1 MALGERGGRPGRPTG
16 PAGSPGGQ
24 CRRELAKH
32 LVRTTDPSMCIVSLA
47 RRQIDE
53 EQIPDSW
60 VCADNL
66 WDSTYNSCEVEQ
78 ELSDDRIDEIL
89 ALQGEQELQAAQQQQ
104 MALEREQQLQREQL
118 LQQEASAYDYGGYN
132 DDPYYEEGS
141 GKGSGRRGGRG
152 GRWGRGRGR
161 GGRGGRGG
169 RRGGNGSGG
178 SERGGARYPRGGIE
192 SNNDDAAQ
200 ALLGMGGADG
210 EGQVI
215 TQPREKTPPEFYP
228 GRLVWAKVEG
238 HDWWPGKVVRRRAVP
253 REVGLPPGGNS
264 PTSRFEIPVVFF
276 APRGIPGETIASCKD
291 LDDAIEA
298 MRPLPPDT
306 VAAADE
312 EAEYAWLTSDAL
324 KPFQLGDTSG
334 SPDAAPTN
342 EQLVECIQAANRAAE
357 LVENSVDTA
366 EEGIATFRGYHSDSD
381 GGWGPQSGH
390 MALAG
395 RRGGRGG
402 RGRRGRGT
410 RRGRGRGRWGVRY
423 DDEDGT
429 DDDFEPGYAAWPSEH
444 GPGGLRIV
452 VESILG
458 WRRKAG
464 SAGEKSKDGS
474 DKQNEKN
481 DNEKAMESAVD
492 ALLAASDGDEG
503 TEFLVK
509 YIGRSHIH
517 NEWVPE
523 STLLQ
528 ISKRKILNFKKRY
541 GCDEPDAQPINL
553 TAESWSIPER
563 FISRRPAIHGPGWE
577 ILVKWC
583 SLGIESATWE
593 AETEPFM
600 ARQQSV
606 DLATQLWQRQAKA
619 LRRSLPQVQEKFES
633 SVKEFCE
640 NMTEIAESPPYL
652 SQKLMEHQLE
662 GVNWLRKHWAVRE
675 HCMLADDQG
684 LGKTATVLT
693 FLRSLGVDFGCPKPM
708 LIIAPSSSLVFWEGE
723 FGQWLGDMG
732 AVTYSGSAV
741 ARNLILEND
750 IWLGPAALDG
760 RGMQR
765 PIIKSKIPKADIVL
779 TSHEAF
785 ASDSSELMG
794 INWEVVVFDE
804 RHRIPSASLKAH
816 QSLGQL
822 EASHRIAL
830 SWPLLTN
837 NVQELLA
844 EVTFLKPNVPPSD
857 YLPDSL
863 EKEGVSAQLAAL
875 IAQLEPLMMQRPRSI
890 IGEIDVP
897 SFELRLSV
905 GLRKEQVESYKL
917 ALTKSYELLADPKA
931 SRFSGYRAL
940 QLRALVTELRNVCA
954 HPLLDVSDVNTKLP
968 TEIDNEEDLDRVL
981 ATSEKLQAFDQLL
994 QAENKRGRRVAVFAH
1009 SSGVLAILGAC
1020 IGMRF
1025 GKDSYVSISATTPS
1039 LDCHKAIT
1047 TFNAAGSDASF
1058 ILMHPNACGLGTSL
1072 EKLDSVIFFDSDWSV
1087 ASDVIAMYRA
1097 RKMGDTATLRVYRLY
1112 CENTV
1117 EERLIDLA
1125 EKTRGLGVALRQS
1138 HGRAYSQSSKVLD
1151 DILRAGAAVLFE
1163 KAVGTPVKEEAHA
1176 PTDKAADA
1184 KPEDAADG
1192 GGASKDA
1199 TMPKVESVHN
1209 DYFTGDSSLADQRT
1223 SKLIEANIAE
1233 IYEAAPDKES
1243 PVVLD
1248 ATLKGATIAD
1258 IRPLKPDPR
1267 SHQFDRPDL
1276 EEEDGME
1283 HDESEVPVWQSRAE
1297 SAVQASKF
1305 WRDLL
1310 AEEWQ
1315 KYQREQGAVQDA
1327 TAEDEDDEYDNED
1340 QHMYGRGAGT
1350 NVGLYDDDDAGHRRR
1365 GKGRGRGRG
1374 RGSRARR
1381 SDDEDY
1387 EFGSYAKKR
1396 RKRGEVHHP
1405 ALTEEALEY
1414 IAEWNRQTVVMNAI
1428 ADPSTAEALIARN
1441 GFDRLDAMGKELG
1454 LPRDIL
1460 DLSHQC
1466 AQILLVMRPSEETP
1480 SDFQDYTL
1488 VAVMAVATYLGQ
1500 YPMGEQHGVPAL
1512 ARKYG
1517 QNLAALEQVFE
1528 YIIASVNNYRE
1539 TYMRM
1544 HALQEQ
1550 GALDDDDVDKIS
1562 RGDGHPTGGLMAAMS
1577 DLDGFA
1583 TKLHAILQA
1592 DLRAAAVAAGPINTP
1607 EINLVANADPEN
1619 VDHLREVSEKL
1630 METHREVD
1638 ILDRVQNIRV
1648 KNIQEE
1654 YQRFMERVRSKAQ
1667 SAIDHANTTY
1677 SQQRNVL
1684 IARYEALS
1692 AQLAKDFPDLAS
1704 LAPSARA
1711 IGLNVMGGSDG
1722 GTAMNLNMAMGN
1734 DASSA
1739 VGINPMNMLSHSMAS
1754 QLLALQSH
1762 WAANVAAQGLA
1773 ISPEQMEQYSQMLSK
1788 GAIVPGGN
1796 VNGDAALTAPA
1807 APPPGSQAALHP
1819 DEEKITAARKS
1830 LMEMMEED
1838 FEPEGVAADGT
1849 EPAADVPALN
1859 SGVNR
1864 VGSLSGW
1871 IPPQGGLSNGNSP
1884 SKANADANKDGQG
1897 DQ

>member
-1 MALGERGGRPGRPTG
+1 MYDHGGF
-16 PAGSPGGQ
+16 
-24 CRRELAKH
+24 
-32 LVRTTDPSMCIVSLA
+32 D
-47 RRQIDE
+47 
-53 EQIPDSW
+53 
-60 VCADNL
+60 
-66 WDSTYNSCEVEQ
+66 
-78 ELSDDRIDEIL
+78 
-89 ALQGEQELQAAQQQQ
+89 
-104 MALEREQQLQREQL
+104 
-118 LQQEASAYDYGGYN
+118 

-141 GKGSGRRGGRG
+141 GKGGGRRGGRG

-169 RRGGNGSGG
+169 RRGGNTSGG
-178 SERGGARYPRGGIE
+178 SERGGARYPRGGLE
-192 SNNDDAAQ
+192 SNHDEAAH
-200 ALLGMGGADG
+200 ALLGMGGVDG
-210 EGQVI
+210 EGQVPG
-215 TQPREKTPPEFYP
+215 QPREKTPPELYP

-264 PTSRFEIPVVFF
+264 TNSRFEIPVVFF
-276 APRGIPGETIASCKD
+276 TPRGIPGETIASCKD

-298 MRPLPPDT
+298 MRPSPPDT

-357 LVENSVDTA
+357 LVENTLYA
-366 EEGIATFRGYHSDSD
+366 TEGDNPTFKGYHSDSD
-381 GGWGPQSGH
+381 GGWGPQSGQ
-390 MALAG
+390 MALSG

-402 RGRRGRGT
+402 RGRRGRGS

-429 DDDFEPGYAAWPSEH
+429 DDEFDTGYAAWPSEH
-444 GPGGLRIV
+444 GPGGPRIV
-452 VESILG
+452 VESVLG

-464 SAGEKSKDGS
+464 SAAEKPKAGS
-474 DKQNEKN
+474 DKLIEKIES
-481 DNEKAMESAVD
+481 EKVMESAVD

-503 TEFLVK
+503 IEFLVK

-517 NEWVPE
+517 NEWVSE

-541 GCDEPDAQPINL
+541 GCDEPDAQPVNL
-553 TAESWSIPER
+553 TAESWSIPDR

-577 ILVKWC
+577 ILVKWS

-600 ARQQSV
+600 ARQESV
-606 DLATQLWQRQAKA
+606 DLATELWQRQAKA
-619 LRRSLPQVQEKFES
+619 LRRSQPQAQEKFES
-633 SVKEFCE
+633 SIKAFCE
-640 NMTEIAESPPYL
+640 HTTEMAESPSYL
-652 SQKLMEHQLE
+652 SRKLMEHQLE
-662 GVNWLRKHWAVRE
+662 GVNWLRKHWALRE

-684 LGKTATVLT
+684 LGKTATILT
-693 FLRSLGVDFGCPKPM
+693 FMRSLFMDFGCPKPM

-750 IWLGPAALDG
+750 IWLSPAALDG

-785 ASDSSELMG
+785 ASDSADLMT

-844 EVTFLKPNVPPSD
+844 EVTFLKPNISPSD
-857 YLPDSL
+857 YFPESSD
-863 EKEGVSAQLAAL
+863 KGGQSAQLATL
-875 IAQLEPLMMQRPRSI
+875 MDQLEPLMMQRPRSI

-905 GLRKEQVESYKL
+905 GLRSEQVESYKH
-917 ALTKSYELLADPKA
+917 ALTRSYELLADPKA
-931 SRFSGYRAL
+931 SRFSGYRAM
-940 QLRALVTELRNVCA
+940 QLRALVSELRNVCA
-954 HPLLDVSDVNTKLP
+954 HPRLGASEGNKTPWTKM
-968 TEIDNEEDLDRVL
+968 NNKEDLDREL
-981 ATSEKLQAFDQLL
+981 ATSEKLQAFDRLL
-994 QAENKRGRRVAVFAH
+994 QAENKAGRRVAVFAH
-1009 SSGVLAILGAC
+1009 SSEVLAILGDC
-1020 IGMRF
+1020 IGIRF
-1025 GKDSYVSISATTPS
+1025 GEDSRLSINATTPS
-1039 LDCHKAIT
+1039 LDCQKAIT

-1097 RKMGDTATLRVYRLY
+1097 RKLGDTAALRVYRLF

-1125 EKTRGLGVALRQS
+1125 DKTRGLEVALRQS
-1138 HGRAYSQSSKVLD
+1138 HGRAYSQGSKVLD

-1163 KAVGTPVKEEAHA
+1163 KTVGTPVKEEAHA
-1176 PTDKAADA
+1176 PTEEIADA
-1184 KPEDAADG
+1184 KQGDISDL
-1192 GGASKDA
+1192 GGAAESGDVRTA
-1199 TMPKVESVHN
+1199 TAMPRAAAIHN
-1209 DYFTGDSSLADQRT
+1209 DYFTGDSCHVDEKLM
-1223 SKLIEANIAE
+1223 KLIEANIAE

-1276 EEEDGME
+1276 EEEDGIGE
-1283 HDESEVPVWQSRAE
+1283 DGSGDPNAQSRSE

-1305 WRDLL
+1305 WVELL
-1310 AEEWQ
+1310 TEEWQ
-1315 KYQREQGAVQDA
+1315 KYQKERGAARDA
-1327 TAEDEDDEYDNED
+1327 TAEEEDDD
-1340 QHMYGRGAGT
+1340 
-1350 NVGLYDDDDAGHRRR
+1350 YDDDDQHMHGRGLGTNIGTYEDDDAGQRRR

-1381 SDDEDY
+1381 SDDYDY
-1387 EFGSYAKKR
+1387 EIGSYLKKR

-1414 IAEWNRQTVVMNAI
+1414 IAEWNRQTTVMNAI

-1441 GFDRLDAMGKELG
+1441 GFDRLDIMGKELG

-1517 QNLAALEQVFE
+1517 QNPAALEQVFE

-1583 TKLHAILQA
+1583 TKLNAILQA
-1592 DLRAAAVAAGPINTP
+1592 DLRAAAVAAGPIHTP
-1607 EINLVANADPEN
+1607 EINLVANADPAN
-1619 VDHLREVSEKL
+1619 ADHLREVSEKL

-1692 AQLAKDFPDLAS
+1692 AQLAEDFPDLAN
-1704 LAPSARA
+1704 LAPSSRA
-1711 IGLNVMGGSDG
+1711 IGLNMTGSSDG
-1722 GTAMNLNMAMGN
+1722 GTGMNLNMAMGS
-1734 DASSA
+1734 DAAHTS
-1739 VGINPMNMLSHSMAS
+1739 GINPMNMLSHSMAS
-1754 QLLALQSH
+1754 QLLALQSQ
-1762 WAANVAAQGLA
+1762 WAANVAAQGMA

-1788 GAIVPGGN
+1788 GPAHPEGNENDNSPSATPTEPASSPPG
-1796 VNGDAALTAPA
+1796 AQA
-1807 APPPGSQAALHP
+1807 APDP
-1819 DEEKITAARKS
+1819 DQNQDPTGRKS

-1838 FEPEGVAADGT
+1838 FEPEGVAADDTKLDAG
-1849 EPAADVPALN
+1849 PANDVPTLN
-1859 SGVNR
+1859 MGVNR
-1864 VGSLSGW
+1864 VSSLSGW

-1884 SKANADANKDGQG
+1884 SKAKADAMGDGQG
-1897 DQ
+1897 DRL

>member
-1 MALGERGGRPGRPTG
+1 MF
-16 PAGSPGGQ
+16 
-24 CRRELAKH
+24 
-32 LVRTTDPSMCIVSLA
+32 VVSLA
-47 RRQIDE
+47 HLQIDE

-66 WDSTYNSCEVEQ
+66 WDSTYNSCEVDQ
-78 ELSDDRIDEIL
+78 ELSDEKIDEIL

-118 LQQEASAYDYGGYN
+118 QQPQQEASGYDHGGYD
-132 DDPYYEEGS
+132 DDPYYDEGN
-141 GKGSGRRGGRG
+141 GKGGGRRGGRG

-169 RRGGNGSGG
+169 RRGGSD
-178 SERGGARYPRGGIE
+178 RGGARYPRGGAE
-192 SNNDDAAQ
+192 SNHDEAAH
-200 ALLGMGGADG
+200 ALLGMGGVDG
-210 EGQVI
+210 DGQVPG
-215 TQPREKTPPEFYP
+215 QPRERTAPEFYP

-264 PTSRFEIPVVFF
+264 NTSRVQVPVVFF
-276 APRGIPGETIASCKD
+276 TSRGIPGETIASCKD
-291 LDDAIEA
+291 LNDAIEA

-342 EQLVECIQAANRAAE
+342 EQLIECIQAANRAAE
-357 LVENSVDTA
+357 LVDNTGDTIQGDMA
-366 EEGIATFRGYHSDSD
+366 GFKGYHSDSD
-381 GGWGPQSGH
+381 GGWGPQSSQ

-395 RRGGRGG
+395 RRGGRSG
-402 RGRRGRGT
+402 RGRRGRGS
-410 RRGRGRGRWGVRY
+410 RRGRGRGRWSVRY
-423 DDEDGT
+423 EDEDGT
-429 DDDFEPGYAAWPSEH
+429 DDDYEPGYAVWPSFSDH
-444 GPGGLRIV
+444 GPGAPRIV
-452 VESILG
+452 VESVLG
-458 WRRKAG
+458 WRRKAS
-464 SAGEKSKDGS
+464 SAGEKANDRS
-474 DKQNEKN
+474 DKQIDKSDN
-481 DNEKAMESAVD
+481 DKVMESAVD

-503 TEFLVK
+503 IEFLVK

-517 NEWVPE
+517 NEWVSE
-523 STLLQ
+523 STLMQ
-528 ISKRKILNFKKRY
+528 ISKRKVLNFKKRY
-541 GCDEPDAQPINL
+541 GCDEPDAQPVNL
-553 TAESWSIPER
+553 TAETWSIPER

-577 ILVKWC
+577 ILVKWS
-583 SLGIESATWE
+583 SLGMESATWE

-600 ARQQSV
+600 ARQESV
-606 DLATQLWQRQAKA
+606 DLATKLWQRQAKA
-619 LRRSLPQVQEKFES
+619 LRRSQPQAQEKFES
-633 SVKEFCE
+633 SIQAFCE
-640 NMTEIAESPPYL
+640 NMTDMTESPSYL
-652 SQKLMEHQLE
+652 SRKLMEHQLE
-662 GVNWLRKHWAVRE
+662 GVNWLRKHWAMRE

-693 FLRSLGVDFGCPKPM
+693 FLRSLCVDFGCPKPM

-723 FGQWLGDMG
+723 FGQWLGDM
-732 AVTYSGSAV
+732 AVVTYSGSAV
-741 ARNLILEND
+741 ARSLILEND
-750 IWLGPAALDG
+750 IWLGPGSLDG

-785 ASDSSELMG
+785 ASDSSELTAL
-794 INWEVVVFDE
+794 NWEVVVFDE
-804 RHRIPSASLKAH
+804 RHRIPSASLKAY

-830 SWPLLTN
+830 SWPMLTN

-844 EVTFLKPNVPPSD
+844 EVTFLKPNSPPSD
-857 YLPDSL
+857 YSPESSD
-863 EKEGVSAQLAAL
+863 KEGTSARVAAL
-875 IAQLEPLMMQRPRSI
+875 MAQLEPLMMKRPRSI
-890 IGEIDVP
+890 IGEIEVP

-905 GLRKEQVESYKL
+905 GLRKEQVDSYKL

-931 SRFSGYRAL
+931 SRFSGYRAM
-940 QLRALVTELRNVCA
+940 QLRALVSELRNVCA
-954 HPLLDVSDVNTKLP
+954 HPRLGGSDGKTTVSSGINS
-968 TEIDNEEDLDRVL
+968 EEDLDREL
-981 ATSEKLQAFDQLL
+981 ATSEKLQVFDRLL

-1009 SSGVLAILGAC
+1009 SSEVLAILGDC
-1020 IGMRF
+1020 TGIRF
-1025 GKDSYVSISATTPS
+1025 GKDSYVSINSTTPS

-1072 EKLDSVIFFDSDWSV
+1072 ERLDSVIFFDSDWSV

-1097 RKMGDTATLRVYRLY
+1097 RKLGDTAALRVYRLY

-1125 EKTRGLGVALRQS
+1125 EKTRGLEVALRQS
-1138 HGRAYSQSSKVLD
+1138 HGRAYSQGSKVLD
-1151 DILRAGAAVLFE
+1151 DILRAGAAALFE
-1163 KAVGTPVKEEAHA
+1163 KSIETPVKEEAQA
-1176 PTDKAADA
+1176 PRDEAADA
-1184 KPEDAADG
+1184 KPGDSADG
-1192 GGASKDA
+1192 ADAGKAAASPMA
-1199 TMPKVESVHN
+1199 EPIHN
-1209 DYFTGDSSLADQRT
+1209 DYFTGDGGHVEEMVSR
-1223 SKLIEANIAE
+1223 LIDANIAE

-1248 ATLKGATIAD
+1248 AALKGASIAD

-1283 HDESEVPVWQSRAE
+1283 EDGADDPNAQSRAE
-1297 SAVQASKF
+1297 AALQSSKF
-1305 WRDLL
+1305 WDELL
-1310 AEEWQ
+1310 TEEWQ
-1315 KYQREQGAVQDA
+1315 KFQKEQGAVQDA
-1327 TAEDEDDEYDNED
+1327 TAEDEDDEFDDGDELLT
-1340 QHMYGRGAGT
+1340 YGRGAGT
-1350 NVGLYDDDDAGHRRR
+1350 IVGTYDADDAGQRRR

-1374 RGSRARR
+1374 RGSRGRR
-1381 SDDEDY
+1381 SDDDDY
-1387 EFGSYAKKR
+1387 ELGSYVKKR
-1396 RKRGEVHHP
+1396 RKRGELHHP
-1405 ALTEEALEY
+1405 ALTEEALEF
-1414 IAEWNRQTVVMNAI
+1414 IAEWNRQTIVMNAI

-1500 YPMGEQHGVPAL
+1500 YPMGEHHGVPAL

-1517 QNLAALEQVFE
+1517 QNPAALEQVFE

-1550 GALDDDDVDKIS
+1550 GALDDDDIDKIS

-1583 TKLHAILQA
+1583 TKLNAILQA
-1592 DLRAAAVAAGPINTP
+1592 DLRAAAVAAGPIHTP
-1607 EINLVANADPEN
+1607 EINLEANADPEN
-1619 VDHLREVSEKL
+1619 AAHLREVSQRL
-1630 METHREVD
+1630 TETHREVD

-1692 AQLAKDFPDLAS
+1692 AQLANDFPDLAN
-1704 LAPSARA
+1704 LAPSSRA
-1711 IGLNVMGGSDG
+1711 IGLNMPGGSDG
-1722 GTAMNLNMAMGN
+1722 GAGMNLNMAMGS
-1734 DASSA
+1734 DAANAS
-1739 VGINPMNMLSHSMAS
+1739 GINQMNMLSHSMAS

-1762 WAANVAAQGLA
+1762 WAANVAAQGMA
-1773 ISPEQMEQYSQMLSK
+1773 ISPEQMEQYSQMLSS
-1788 GAIVPGGN
+1788 GPIHAGGN
-1796 VNGDAALTAPA
+1796 GNGESLAAALRAAPA
-1807 APPPGSQAALHP
+1807 ASPPKQEDTPNSDPGQDPAS
-1819 DEEKITAARKS
+1819 RKS

-1838 FEPEGVAADGT
+1838 FEPGSVAGDDAK
-1849 EPAADVPALN
+1849 PAADVPTSLN
-1859 SGVNR
+1859 AGVNR

-1884 SKANADANKDGQG
+1884 SHAKADAAANGQR
-1897 DQ
+1897 D